1 MKQYLTKFSNR
12 AAFEAEL
19 ANLDYPNVTYLSED
33 DEMVFAQNAPEP
45 ETDWSKEYLTFLAL
59 EDGTFTFSRYA
70 INYSLDD
77 GQTWTEL
84 PTGTNT
90 PTVTAGGKIKFKG
103 NIITSSGYGIGP
115 FSSTARY
122 EVMGNPYSL
131 KYGDDFGGE
140 LESSGNEFKNLFSGS
155 TGLTSAEHLA
165 MPDIPLAGSCY
176 QKMFYGCTSLTTAP
190 ELPAT
195 TLAQRCYSSM
205 FQGCTSLTTAPE
217 LPAEELVNY
226 CYEGMFFGCTSLNYI
241 KMLAPSALATNC
253 LVGWVSGVASSGTFV
268 KHPDADLPT
277 GANGIPEGW
286 TVETATA

>member
-176 QKMFYGCTSLTTAP
+176 QKMFYGCTS
-190 ELPAT
+190 
-195 TLAQRCYSSM
+195 M